1 MSEIWRGK
9 PEDDELR
16 KLKKERQYI
25 IFVPNPE
32 DETNFSVMVVDT
44 LSSNSI
50 HEEYQEESFNVSN
63 IIIKGIMNMLDN
75 ELDYLVER
83 GESFIMDEYREEKE
97 NEFKNSENVIV
108 FDPKKAKH

>member
-16 KLKKERQYI
+16 KLKEERQYI

-32 DETNFSVMVVDT
+32 DGTNFSVMVVDT

-50 HEEYQEESFNVSN
+50 PEEYQEESFNVSN

-83 GESFIMDEYREEKE
+83 GESFIMDEYREENE

-108 FDPKKAKH
+108 FAPKKVKH

>member
-16 KLKKERQYI
+16 KLKEERQYI

-44 LSSNSI
+44 LSSNSLS
-50 HEEYQEESFNVSN
+50 EEYNEEGFNISN
-63 IIIKGIMNMLDN
+63 IIIKGIMYMLDT

-83 GESFIMDEYREEKE
+83 GEIFMMDEYREA
-97 NEFKNSENVIV
+97 
-108 FDPKKAKH
+108 P